1 MEISEGKKWNA
12 SWIISALMSS
22 VLAWVVTGTT
32 LDMVHLFAIICIVW
46 ALAIALI
53 WVLTPRQR
61 HRRLKGALTFVLTVA
76 AASAVLWVYS
86 KDRPILRPQIEGAVT
101 QNFNGDAF
109 GLDVRTLVRN
119 DGRQGSYADRWK
131 LKLIVD
137 GVEIDGKEL
146 FGQPLPPRAA
156 SGPEISDREFRP
168 GAPVRGW
175 LFFGFPGTSHDSLQ
189 SYFTCGSP
197 LMDNVTLELSVWD
210 SEHKREWTQ
219 AKALRDLGNEACTP
233 LQIAHPTP
241 APNLEPQSPIRSTL
255 KARAGAHT
263 SQTSGALPGTQ
274 SLTAP
279 SLPSPPQSV
288 DHGIINNGSNSGSQ
302 TVEDNRQYGEPLPP
316 PPIHFEQTQLAPIPQ
331 EPPSSD
337 PAINRRNHIA
347 DAGQD
352 LLDDKYPG
360 VALTI
365 VLDGGFYNPAFII
378 QCSAACHL
386 KLGSIG
392 TTSTDSVQIQF
403 LSSSD
408 LTIQGVRFVS
418 PQQMQSGTKIF
429 MQLRS
434 LDSSQITVTSAG
446 PYVQPIQ

>member
-1 MEISEGKKWNA
+1 MAIAEGKKWHA
-12 SWIISALMSS
+12 SWIIPALMSGL
-22 VLAWVVTGTT
+22 LAWVVAGTT

-46 ALAIALI
+46 MLAIALV

-61 HRRLKGALTFVLTVA
+61 HLGSKVALTFLLTVG
-76 AASAVLWVYS
+76 AASAGLWVYS
-86 KDRPILRPQIEGAVT
+86 TDRPILRPQIEGAVLR
-101 QNFNGDAF
+101 NFNGDAF

-119 DGRQGSYADRWK
+119 DGRQSSYADRWR

-137 GVEIDGKEL
+137 GVEIEGKEL
-146 FGQPLPPRAA
+146 FGQPLPPGAA
-156 SGPEISDREFRP
+156 SGSEISDHEFQP

-197 LMDNVTLELSVWD
+197 SMDKMTLELSVSD
-210 SEHKREWTQ
+210 SEYKRQWIQ
-219 AKALRDLGNEACTP
+219 VKPLRDLGNEACIP
-233 LQIAHPTP
+233 LQIAQPTTSS
-241 APNLEPQSPIRSTL
+241 NFEPQSPKRGTH
-255 KARAGAHT
+255 KAHAGTHT
-263 SQTSGALPGTQ
+263 SQISVPLSGTQ
-274 SLTAP
+274 SPTAP
-279 SLPSPPQSV
+279 SSPVPPQSA

-302 TVEDNRQYGEPLPP
+302 TVQDNRQYGEPLPP
-316 PPIHFEQTQLAPIPQ
+316 PPTHFEQSPLAPVPQ

-337 PAINRRNHIA
+337 PAVNRNNQIA

-352 LLDDKYPG
+352 LLNDKYPG

-378 QCSAACHL
+378 QCSAPCHL
-386 KLGSIG
+386 KLGTVR
-392 TTSTDSVQIQF
+392 TTATSSVQLQF

-408 LTIQGVRFVS
+408 LTVQGVRFVS

-434 LDSSQITVTSAG
+434 LDSSPISVISAG